1 MIMLKM
7 FLITGAGGF
16 IGSGLRYLVQRN
28 IAVLL
33 PVSFPFATLT
43 INVLGSLLLGIIYA
57 IGEKSSIL
65 SPEVRIF
72 LAIGVCGGFTTFSTF
87 SLDTVNLM
95 RDGEYLYL
103 TVYILASVLLSIFAT
118 IAGIWI
124 IKSL

>member
-1 MIMLKM
+1 MLKM

-16 IGSGLRYLVQRN
+16 LGSGLRYLVQRY

-33 PVSFPFATLT
+33 PVSFPFATLS

-87 SLDTVNLM
+87 SLDTVNLV
-95 RDGEYLYL
+95 RDGEYLYV
-103 TVYILASVLLSIFAT
+103 TVYVLASVLLSIFAT